1 MDMAAAAMAEV
12 YSCDVMQEKCTI
24 ISKIAVHK
32 SMAVDAMG
40 TNRPT
45 TIDSIVVDDA
55 GGVVGLPRTAYDGCL
70 LQKQRPGLRPERFT
84 DLMFC

>member
-24 ISKIAVHK
+24 ISKIVVYK
-32 SMAVDAMG
+32 STAVDAMG

-55 GGVVGLPRTAYDGCL
+55 GGVVGLPRTAYNGFL
-70 LQKQRPGLRPERFT
+70 LEQ
-84 DLMFC
+84 

>member
-12 YSCDVMQEKCTI
+12 YFLYDMMICTNKYATI

-32 SMAVDAMG
+32 SMAVDVMR

-45 TIDSIVVDDA
+45 TIDSLVVDDD
-55 GGVVGLPRTAYDGCL
+55 GGVVGLPRTAYNGFL
-70 LQKQRPGLRPERFT
+70 LEQ
-84 DLMFC
+84 